1 MSAKAVALLVTV
13 LAVTSMVQPAEAVSW
28 VKPWAEAKKESAKL
42 CAAQFDTF
50 QLQAVCMDNERE
62 GFEKMQNDFGLPGK
76 VSLDA
81 KVRCERMFPMF
92 QLQAVCMQ
100 NEKDG
105 YDKMQ
110 QYR

>member
-1 MSAKAVALLVTV
+1 MTAKLVPFSFLATTALL
-13 LAVTSMVQPAEAVSW
+13 AQPAAAVSW
-28 VKPWAEAKKESAKL
+28 LKPWDEAKKESAAL
-42 CAAQFDTF
+42 CAAQFDNY

-76 VSLDA
+76 VALEA
-81 KVRCERMFPMF
+81 KGRCERLFPMF